1 MVLRRIIVDTSAY
14 SAFKRGNREITRA
27 LRSADE
33 IKLTPVVLAELQA
46 GFLRG
51 KQQARNEVELQSF
64 LDSPRVGTVP
74 IDDETA
80 DRYAVILVSLWNA
93 GTPVP
98 TNDIWIA
105 ASAMQHG
112 LRVLTTDEHY
122 CQISQVVV
130 DYVSA
135 TS

>member
-1 MVLRRIIVDTSAY
+1 M
-14 SAFKRGNREITRA
+14 RGNPVARHA
-27 LRSADE
+27 LRAADV
-33 IKLTPVVLAELQA
+33 IVLNPVVLAELRA

-51 KQQARNEVELQSF
+51 KQRVQNERELQSF
-64 LDSPRVGTVP
+64 LDSPRVSTVP
-74 IDDETA
+74 IDDEAA
-80 DRYAVILVSLWNA
+80 DRYALILDSLWNA

-112 LRVLTTDEHY
+112 LRILTADEHY
-122 CQISQVVV
+122 RHISQVVV
-130 DYVSA
+130 DFVEA